1 MAMNAFDIRRRAAD
15 ASEAT
20 RVAAAVIVFAGL
32 PIGAAAALIPLRD
45 HAPATT
51 VALTLALIVALL
63 AAAGT
68 RLTAAL
74 GALSAGIGF
83 DLFHTKPYGSLAI
96 SRASDLE
103 TTALLIGVGLVV
115 GQLATRNRHH
125 RARADE
131 VSYDLGRIHG
141 VAEMVAAGAPV
152 DQVVLAVAN
161 ELTDLLDLVS
171 CRFDPALPDTPG
183 PLVERFGSVTWGSLR
198 WGFRTMGLPSREV
211 SLVVQHQGRP
221 LGRYVLLAAP
231 GGRVSADQLLA
242 AVALAD
248 QAGAA
253 IASQGSPV

>member
-1 MAMNAFDIRRRAAD
+1 MRRPRPWP
-15 ASEAT
+15 SPSPSSSPYWP
-20 RVAAAVIVFAGL
+20 R
-32 PIGAAAALIPLRD
+32 P
-45 HAPATT
+45 AP
-51 VALTLALIVALL
+51 
-63 AAAGT
+63 

-74 GALSAGIGF
+74 AALSAGVGF
-83 DLFHTKPYGSLAI
+83 DLFHTRPYGPLAI
-96 SRASDLE
+96 NRASNLE
-103 TTALLIGVGLVV
+103 TVALLVAVGLIV
-115 GQLATRNRHH
+115 GQLATRNRVH
-125 RARADE
+125 RDRAAE

-141 VAEMVAAGAPV
+141 VAEMVASGAPV

-171 CRFDPALPDTPG
+171 CRFDPALLETPG

-198 WGFRTMGLPSREV
+198 RVSNDGSSEWEV
-211 SLVVQHQGRP
+211 SLVVKHQGRP

-253 IASQGSPV
+253 IASQGSVVRWPRWLRME

>member
-1 MAMNAFDIRRRAAD
+1 MSAVDARRRFVD
-15 ASEAT
+15 VSETT
-20 RVAAAVIVFAGL
+20 RMAVAVIASAGV
-32 PIGAAAALIPLRD
+32 PIGAAAALIPVRD

-51 VALTLALIVALL
+51 VALTLAVIVALM

-68 RLTAAL
+68 RVTAAL
-74 GALSAGIGF
+74 AALSAGVGF
-83 DLFHTKPYGSLAI
+83 DLFHTRPYGSLAI
-96 SRASDLE
+96 NRASDLE
-103 TTALLIGVGLVV
+103 TVALLIAVGLIV

-125 RARADE
+125 RDRAAE

-161 ELTDLLDLVS
+161 ELTDLLDLLS
-171 CRFDPALPDTPG
+171 CRFDPEFPVSPG
-183 PLVERFGSVTWGSLR
+183 PFVERHGSVTWGSLR
-198 WGFRTMGLPSREV
+198 WGFRTMGLPNREV
-211 SLVVQHQGRP
+211 SLVVQSQGRP
-221 LGRYVLLAAP
+221 LGRYVLVSAA